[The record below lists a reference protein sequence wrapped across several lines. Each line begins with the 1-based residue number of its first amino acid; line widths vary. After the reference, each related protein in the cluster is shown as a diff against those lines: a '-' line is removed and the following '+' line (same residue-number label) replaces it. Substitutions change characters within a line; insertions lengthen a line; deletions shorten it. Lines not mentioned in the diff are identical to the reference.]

1 MRKQVAILAAA
12 ALSVCTSG
20 FDAAGEGKPPALEAR
35 SFAVPGHGS
44 LALPVPAAW
53 KQEVNQP
60 PTDPSPTI
68 TFSPASGDDFKVLV
82 TPLWSP
88 TNDPN
93 FNKPQ
98 AVRRL
103 IDNETRKMLP
113 SAVEKELAVKEFKGA
128 AGTGYYYLAT
138 DKAPKPGEYPYMVR
152 ALAGAGDLL
161 LSVTVL
167 CRAKDSPAIAD
178 TLRALQ
184 QAAPHKKAEDS
195 LATYAIVV
203 PGEGWRISFDSP
215 ALAETPAFRK
225 NGASD
230 YAFRGNSGR
239 FNISIFVETPQGPGK
254 TPKACHDFY
263 WPKASRNPL
272 IAKDTV
278 AASHTPEYYR
288 VQYDIVTDL
297 LGRAV
302 RQKNVNYY
310 LAFRGRWIDVH
321 ISIME
326 PVAGDEKVF
335 AAFDKSLR
343 CGD

>member
-128 AGTGYYYLAT
+128 AGTGYYYLA
-138 DKAPKPGEYPYMVR
+138 
-152 ALAGAGDLL
+152 
-161 LSVTVL
+161 
-167 CRAKDSPAIAD
+167 
-178 TLRALQ
+178 
-184 QAAPHKKAEDS
+184 
-195 LATYAIVV
+195 
-203 PGEGWRISFDSP
+203 
-215 ALAETPAFRK
+215 
-225 NGASD
+225 
-230 YAFRGNSGR
+230 
-239 FNISIFVETPQGPGK
+239 
-254 TPKACHDFY
+254 
-263 WPKASRNPL
+263 
-272 IAKDTV
+272 
-278 AASHTPEYYR
+278 
-288 VQYDIVTDL
+288 
-297 LGRAV
+297 
-302 RQKNVNYY
+302 
-310 LAFRGRWIDVH
+310 FRGRWIDVH